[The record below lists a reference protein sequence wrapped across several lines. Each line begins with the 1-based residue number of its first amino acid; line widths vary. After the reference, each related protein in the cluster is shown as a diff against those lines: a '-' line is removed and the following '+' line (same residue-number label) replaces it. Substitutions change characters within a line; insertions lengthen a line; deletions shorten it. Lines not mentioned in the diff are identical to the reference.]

1 MNRICRSDADSP
13 STQERGDIDVEQATI
28 DLASRW
34 KRLGGALIDAI
45 IELAILFPVMIIMGI
60 WEESLRGEGLTLS
73 QQAVYFAIAL
83 AVFLA
88 LNGYLL
94 YTKGQTIGKT
104 VVKTKIVDLS
114 GNLPPFGK
122 LLVLRYL
129 IPWLIAA
136 IPIVGGLFELVNV
149 LFIFGSERRCVHDYI
164 AGTRVINA

>member
-1 MNRICRSDADSP
+1 M
-13 STQERGDIDVEQATI
+13 EEATI

-45 IELAILFPVMIIMGI
+45 ISMAILFPVMIVTGI
-60 WEESLRGEGLTLS
+60 WEKSLRGEGLSLS
-73 QQAVYFAIAL
+73 QQAVYFAVGL

-104 VVKTKIVDLS
+104 VVKTRIVDLN

-122 LLVLRYL
+122 LITLRYL
-129 IPWLIAA
+129 VLWVITA
-136 IPIVGGLFELVNV
+136 IPIVGGVFGVVNV
-149 LFIFGSERRCVHDYI
+149 LVIFGSERRCVHDYI